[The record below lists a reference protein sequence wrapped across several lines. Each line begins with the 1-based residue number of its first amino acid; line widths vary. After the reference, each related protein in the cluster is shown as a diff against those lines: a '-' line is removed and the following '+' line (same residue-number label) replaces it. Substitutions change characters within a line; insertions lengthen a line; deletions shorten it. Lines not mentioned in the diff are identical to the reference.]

1 MSELQVQ
8 SFDDALQ
15 SSKARI
21 SALEREAVERA
32 GDAEEVLRAHL
43 ERYKALVL
51 AIAQVIWTHDSKGEM
66 AGEQPSWAAYTGQ
79 TPAQYQG
86 RGWLDAV
93 HPEDRAPNTEI
104 WAHAVASGAACE
116 LEHRLRRHDGT
127 YRHFSVRAVPVRA
140 EDGSIR
146 EWAGIHTDITERKL
160 TEQTLRDGERRFR
173 ELADS
178 MPQIVWAARPDG
190 HFDYY
195 NERWYEFT
203 GRPEGVTGDQSWLD
217 VVHPGDQKSCL
228 DRWRAATE
236 SGEPYEIEYRL
247 KARAGTYHWFLRRAL
262 PVRDKAGAITRW
274 FGTCTNIDA
283 VKRTEEGLRRANA
296 ETAAAN
302 RELEA
307 FSYSVAHDL
316 RTPLRSIDGFSQ
328 ALLEDNAPQLDD
340 RGKAHLARVR
350 AAAQRMARLI
360 DDLLSLA
367 RIGRA
372 ELHREDIDL
381 TSVARAI
388 GDRLREAYPSR
399 EVELCVQDGL
409 TLEGDAVL
417 LGVVME
423 NLLGN
428 AWKFTSRG
436 ATARI
441 EVGEA
446 SMDGQAAYFVRDDGA
461 GFDMAHAS
469 RLFVAFQRMHT
480 AEEFPGTG
488 IGLAT
493 VQRIIRRHGG
503 ELWAESR
510 VGKGATFFFT
520 VGRRTHA

>member
-1 MSELQVQ
+1 M
-8 SFDDALQ
+8 
-15 SSKARI
+15 
-21 SALEREAVERA
+21 
-32 GDAEEVLRAHL
+32 
-43 ERYKALVL
+43 
-51 AIAQVIWTHDSKGEM
+51 
-66 AGEQPSWAAYTGQ
+66 
-79 TPAQYQG
+79 
-86 RGWLDAV
+86 
-93 HPEDRAPNTEI
+93 
-104 WAHAVASGAACE
+104 
-116 LEHRLRRHDGT
+116 
-127 YRHFSVRAVPVRA
+127 
-140 EDGSIR
+140 GSP
-146 EWAGIHTDITERKL
+146 T
-160 TEQTLRDGERRFR
+160 
-173 ELADS
+173 
-178 MPQIVWAARPDG
+178 DG

>member
-1 MSELQVQ
+1 MPI
-8 SFDDALQ
+8 
-15 SSKARI
+15 R
-21 SALEREAVERA
+21 
-32 GDAEEVLRAHL
+32 
-43 ERYKALVL
+43 
-51 AIAQVIWTHDSKGEM
+51 
-66 AGEQPSWAAYTGQ
+66 P
-79 TPAQYQG
+79 
-86 RGWLDAV
+86 
-93 HPEDRAPNTEI
+93 
-104 WAHAVASGAACE
+104 
-116 LEHRLRRHDGT
+116 RLSRRQH
-127 YRHFSVRAVPVRA
+127 
-140 EDGSIR
+140 
-146 EWAGIHTDITERKL
+146 
-160 TEQTLRDGERRFR
+160 Q
-173 ELADS
+173 
-178 MPQIVWAARPDG
+178 
-190 HFDYY
+190 
-195 NERWYEFT
+195 
-203 GRPEGVTGDQSWLD
+203 
-217 VVHPGDQKSCL
+217 
-228 DRWRAATE
+228 
-236 SGEPYEIEYRL
+236 
-247 KARAGTYHWFLRRAL
+247 L
-262 PVRDKAGAITRW
+262 P
-274 FGTCTNIDA
+274 
-283 VKRTEEGLRRANA
+283 
-296 ETAAAN
+296 
-302 RELEA
+302 
-307 FSYSVAHDL
+307 
-316 RTPLRSIDGFSQ
+316 
-328 ALLEDNAPQLDD
+328 
-340 RGKAHLARVR
+340 
-350 AAAQRMARLI
+350 
-360 DDLLSLA
+360 LA